1 MSPPTVEF
9 HPDAIA
15 DGRHAR
21 EYYRTRSPQAEEL
34 FRRDLEHAI
43 GQIREHPETWP
54 RYLHGT
60 QRYILRTCPYSV
72 VYRRSWQGSLVLAIA
87 HAKRRAAYWR
97 PRLP

>member
-1 MSPPTVEF
+1 MSPRAVDF

-21 EYYRTRSPQAEEL
+21 EYYRAKSPQAEEV
-34 FRRDLEHAI
+34 FRRDLEQAI
-43 GQIREHPETWP
+43 QAIRDHPETWP

-72 VYRRSWQGSLVLAIA
+72 VYRQSGEVSLVLAIA
-87 HAKRRAAYWR
+87 HAKRRATYWQAR
-97 PRLP
+97 